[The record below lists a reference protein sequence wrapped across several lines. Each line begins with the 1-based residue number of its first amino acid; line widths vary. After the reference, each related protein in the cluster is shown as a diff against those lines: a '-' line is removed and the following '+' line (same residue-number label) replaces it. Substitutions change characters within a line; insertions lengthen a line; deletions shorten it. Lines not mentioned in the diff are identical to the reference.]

1 MTLFVSY
8 AHDVRD
14 TELVTILCT
23 ALLAAV
29 PYVECRQRRPSIE
42 TYQALNSPT
51 GWQARIYLKE
61 PSLGEAIRLLLYECI
76 LSC

>member
-1 MTLFVSY
+1 MATLCS
-8 AHDVRD
+8 
-14 TELVTILCT
+14 

-42 TYQALNSPT
+42 TYQALNSPS

-61 PSLGEAIRLLLYECI
+61 PSLGEAIRLLCCMNVFCHVDCKV
-76 LSC
+76 LSVIY